1 MRKRFGI
8 IVAACLPVV
17 AWAQTQDTQAES
29 ARDRSLIVAFLED
42 NLSSTGRDIRIEGF
56 KGLLSS
62 KATLDS
68 LTISDDAGVW
78 FSLKD
83 AELDWKRTA
92 LFSGQLEINSLSAA
106 SIEVLR
112 RPTLGQSNVT
122 PEATVFALPDLPVG
136 IEIGDISAR
145 SVTLG
150 RDFLGVDEDVELTF
164 EGRADLAEGS
174 GSATLDIQRL
184 TGPSGSFQF
193 FSSYSNAST
202 QLALDLSLTE
212 GKGGFISTLVGLPG
226 SPDLSLTAKGEGPLD
241 TFRADIAL
249 TTEGQP
255 RLTGQL
261 GLSLVEEPSQAESNA
276 PDSASAPSEQPK
288 ARAFFADLN
297 GDVTPLFDPSY
308 AKFFGPSS
316 ALRAEGVSHPDGR
329 LSLDAFSLKTDAM
342 SLRGSVAIDANALPT
357 AFDVSGLISN
367 ASGTPLLLPLA
378 GEKRFITRAAVTAK
392 YNANTGET
400 WTAAINVDDYRQND
414 IALDSVALTGTGT
427 ISRRRDASGL
437 AMLRSVNAGVSIAAN
452 GIQLADSALNTA
464 IGSDVTAQ
472 TQVLWRDGAP
482 LTIRGFELDT
492 EGTQVTATGTV
503 SGLNS
508 GFAFKGKAS
517 VKTPQLSRFAP
528 LTGLA
533 MNGAMQGTATGTF
546 TPLGGSFDAE
556 LRGTTQSASIGIP
569 KVDALLAG
577 QSQFDI
583 SAVRD
588 ETGLTLNQFDL
599 RTSAI
604 QAQGSGRLT
613 SAASNLTFTASL
625 DDIGRLD
632 AGIQGPL
639 STEAQVKRT
648 TADEPWQ
655 ASATM
660 TGPGGSNAQVSGS
673 IANTFKRA
681 NLSLSG
687 SAPLGLVNALTT
699 SALLQ
704 GTADFDLQLD
714 GPLALSSLKGT
725 LSTRENAR
733 AVVSATGLSLKL
745 DQFRVNLADANAA
758 IEANATA
765 DTGGRFTAT
774 GRVGL
779 TQGFQSNIDIA
790 LENVVFTGPDLFT
803 TTVGGSLGI
812 TGPLLGTPRVSGA
825 LLLGRTDIRV
835 APAAL
840 GAGGGILDVTHQS
853 EPSLVRQTRARAG
866 LLAEAGKQTS
876 QRDIALD
883 VSVSAPNQVFIRG
896 RGLDAELGGTV
907 RLTGTTQDIVPVGQ
921 FSLIRGRLSILG
933 KRIELQ
939 QGRLVLQGDFDPN
952 FSLVA
957 VTSTDDLDI
966 SMTTSGRISAPKF
979 ALSSSPDLPQEEIL
993 AQFLFGR
1000 ALSDISAF
1008 QAAQLVAAIATL
1020 TGNGDGVVG
1029 SIRDGIG
1036 VDDLDLTTS
1045 EQGEAALRIG
1055 KYLSD
1060 KVYTDVTIDSA
1071 GKSIINLN
1079 LDASDTVTFKG
1090 SMSPDGDTSLG
1101 VFFEK
1106 DY

>member
-1 MRKRFGI
+1 MPI
-8 IVAACLPVV
+8 V
-17 AWAQTQDTQAES
+17 AWAQTQDTQAET

-42 NLSSTGRDIRIEGF
+42 NLSGTGRDIRIEGF
-56 KGLLSS
+56 RGLLSS
-62 KATLDS
+62 KATMDS

-78 FSLKD
+78 FTLKD

-92 LFSGQLEINSLSAA
+92 LFSGQLEINHLSAA

-112 RPTLGQSNVT
+112 RPALSQSNTT
-122 PEATVFALPDLPVG
+122 PEATVFSLPDLPVS
-136 IEIGDISAR
+136 IDIGEISAQ

-150 RDFLGVDEDVELTF
+150 SDFLGLDEDVELSF
-164 EGRADLAEGS
+164 EGSADLAEGS

-184 TGPSGSFQF
+184 TGPSGSFEF

-255 RLTGQL
+255 RLTGEL
-261 GLSLVEEPSQAESNA
+261 GLSLIDDPSQKQNN
-276 PDSASAPSEQPK
+276 SAAATSAQPK
-288 ARAFFADLN
+288 ARAFFADLD

-308 AKFFGPSS
+308 AKFFGASS
-316 ALRAEGVSHPDGR
+316 ALKAEGISHPDGR
-329 LSLDAFSLKTDAM
+329 LTLDVFSLKTDAM
-342 SLRGSVAIDANALPT
+342 SLRGSVAIDANTLPT
-357 AFDVSGLISN
+357 AFDISGLVANDAGS
-367 ASGTPLLLPLA
+367 PLLLPFS
-378 GEKRFITRAAVTAK
+378 GEQRFVTRAAVTAK
-392 YNANTGET
+392 YDANKGET
-400 WTAAINVDDYRQND
+400 WTAAIDVDDYRQND
-414 IALDSVALTGTGT
+414 IALDSVALTGSGT

-437 AMLRSVNAGVSIAAN
+437 AMLRSVNARMNIAAN
-452 GIQLADSALNTA
+452 GIKLTNSALNTA
-464 IGSDVTAQ
+464 LGSDITAQ
-472 TQVLWRDGAP
+472 TQLSWRDDAP
-482 LTIRGFELDT
+482 LTIRGFELNT
-492 EGTQVTATGTV
+492 EGTQVSATGTV
-503 SGLNS
+503 AGLSS
-508 GFAFKGKAS
+508 GFSFKGK
-517 VKTPQLSRFAP
+517 VGVDTPQLSRFAP
-528 LTGLA
+528 LTGVA
-533 MNGAMQGTATGTF
+533 MNGSMQGTATGTF

-556 LRGTTQSASIGIP
+556 LRGTAQSARIGIP

-604 QAQGSGRLT
+604 QTQGSGRLT
-613 SAASNLTFTASL
+613 SAASTLTFTASL

-639 STEAQVKRT
+639 STTAQVTRS
-648 TADEPWQ
+648 TADGAWQ
-655 ASATM
+655 TSATM

-673 IANTFKRA
+673 IASTFKSA
-681 NLSLSG
+681 NLSLNG

-725 LSTRENAR
+725 LFTRENAR
-733 AVVSATGLSLKL
+733 AVLSTTGLSLKL
-745 DQFRVNLADANAA
+745 DEFRVNLADANANIDA
-758 IEANATA
+758 VATA

-779 TQGFQSNIDIA
+779 TQGLQSDIVIT
-790 LENVVFTGPDLFT
+790 LNNVAITDPDLFT
-803 TTVGGSLGI
+803 TSVGGTLGV
-812 TGPLLGTPRVSGA
+812 TGPLLGTPRVTGA
-825 LLLGRTDIRV
+825 LSLGRTDVRV
-835 APAAL
+835 APVAL
-840 GAGGGILDVTHQS
+840 GAGGGILDVTHKS
-853 EPSLVRQTRARAG
+853 EPLSVRQTRARAG
-866 LLAEAGKQTS
+866 LLAQAGKQAS
-876 QRDIALD
+876 RRDIALD
-883 VSVSAPNQVFIRG
+883 VTVAAPNQVFIRG

-907 RLTGTTQDIVPVGQ
+907 RLTGTTQDIVPIGQ

-933 KRIELQ
+933 KRIDLQ
-939 QGRLVLQGDFDPN
+939 QGQLVLQGDFDPS

-979 ALSSSPDLPQEEIL
+979 SLSSSPDLPQEEIL
-993 AQFLFGR
+993 AQLLFGR

-1029 SIRDGIG
+1029 SIRDDIG

-1045 EQGEAALRIG
+1045 EQGDAALRIG